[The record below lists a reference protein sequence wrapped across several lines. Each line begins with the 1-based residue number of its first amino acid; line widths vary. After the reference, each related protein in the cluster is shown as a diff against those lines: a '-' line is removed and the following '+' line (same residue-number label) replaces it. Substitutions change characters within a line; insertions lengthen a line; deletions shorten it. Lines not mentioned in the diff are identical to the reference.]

1 MASHAL
7 LTGRHQVA
15 SGDYGMNWKNRTI
28 LLAIAVSLAA
38 PATAQIGGGGG
49 YDGQQFVEAVRKG
62 DNDKALDLL
71 KKEPNLVNARDGAG
85 RTALVSAIEAKQ
97 RDWTGQLLNSDADP
111 NLANPDGETP
121 LIAAAKVG
129 FNEAANWLINLG
141 AKVDTA
147 DRSGETALIFAVQ
160 TRNLPL
166 VKLLLD
172 HGADPDKTDNVQGYS
187 ARDYARRDNRSPEI
201 LRAIEAKKPAS

>member
-1 MASHAL
+1 
-7 LTGRHQVA
+7 
-15 SGDYGMNWKNRTI
+15 MNWKKR
-28 LLAIAVSLAA
+28 AVLVALMSSLGA
-38 PATAQIGGGGG
+38 PAAAQIGGGGG
-49 YDGQQFVEAVRKG
+49 YDGEQFVAAVRSG
-62 DNDKALDLL
+62 DSDKALDLL
-71 KKEPNLVNARDGAG
+71 KKEPGLVNARDGAG
-85 RTALVSAIEAKQ
+85 RTALVSAIESKQ
-97 RDWTGQLLNSDADP
+97 RSWTGELLNSDADP
-111 NLANPDGETP
+111 NLANRDGETP

-141 AKVDTA
+141 AKVDSA

-187 ARDYARRDNRSPEI
+187 ARDYAKRDSRSPEI
-201 LRAIEAKKPAS
+201 LRAIEAKKPGA